1 MSPFPPKWA
10 AVAILS
16 VLCWGLGGGGG
27 RRLQRNRAMFSPLA
41 GRHYSLIGSLVRC
54 LLDESQGNLRS
65 LGRIHA
71 KLETTKM
78 PLSK

>member
-1 MSPFPPKWA
+1 MQGEGCRGIELCFPLLP
-10 AVAILS
+10 
-16 VLCWGLGGGGG
+16 GG
-27 RRLQRNRAMFSPLA
+27 
-41 GRHYSLIGSLVRC
+41 HYCLIGSLVRC

-65 LGRIHA
+65 LGTIHA

>member
-1 MSPFPPKWA
+1 MSPLLLKEA

-16 VLCWGLGGGGG
+16 VQCWGLGRVEGEGCRGTELCFPLLPGG
-27 RRLQRNRAMFSPLA
+27 
-41 GRHYSLIGSLVRC
+41 HYCLIGSLVRY